1 MLGAIVRSV
10 EAENSLLRKMVQE
23 KRNLELERG
32 CAYLCGRPRDGRT
45 VYAIV
50 VEGHNVFV
58 MMHRGGGPCCSFY

>member
-1 MLGAIVRSV
+1 MVRTV
-10 EAENSLLRKMVQE
+10 ETIEQIARKMVQE
-23 KRNLELERG
+23 KRNLELERE

-58 MMHRGGGPCCSFY
+58 MRHRGGGPCCSFY